1 MATKSI
7 ADIANDLRALQERV
21 NSSNGVIARL
31 ERTEE
36 FLTQARELLKQFSDD
51 SATRALQ
58 TTSTALDQCRN
69 ASCGCLRDFLDASA
83 KMESILNK

>member
-58 TTSTALDQCRN
+58 TSTALDQCRN

-83 KMESILNK
+83 QMESILNK

>member
-7 ADIANDLRALQERV
+7 ADITNDLRALQERV

-69 ASCGCLRDFLDASA
+69 AALH
-83 KMESILNK
+83 N